1 MEAYERTY
9 MAKRKKQIV
18 MTPEQK
24 TEADYQKAVRRM
36 EGTAAMLQSQD
47 RLHMYKE
54 AIRMFEELGDYKDSK
69 ERKKECK
76 KRLPGAR
83 EEYRED
89 VYQKGLQLRAQAHSS
104 ADYEEAI
111 KQFKIL
117 KREYKDISQL
127 ISECREKKANALKRE
142 HAKSLRARVF
152 LFAVLAAAAA
162 FVFYLRTP
170 DAHYRQGRILMS
182 MGDYERAN
190 TVFAKSKNYK
200 DTNERVRECG
210 YQRAMRFAKKGNYKN
225 AVKILYKL
233 SDYKDALHKKAWYEK
248 KVLENAKAGDTVIF
262 GRERWMVADTQQDRR
277 LLIKK
282 APMNVDT
289 VYQDGTEPFSWAAS
303 DLRNWLEE
311 EFFGQCF
318 SDREQKMIL
327 QTQVKTDANSV
338 YGTKGSEVSD
348 DNIFLLDEKEAK
360 QYGDLLSVSGK
371 QTEWWLRTPGKEADS
386 AAFVSAQGKVM
397 YAGYTVNSKDIA
409 VRPAIWVSIL

>member
-1 MEAYERTY
+1 
-9 MAKRKKQIV
+9 
-18 MTPEQK
+18 
-24 TEADYQKAVRRM
+24 
-36 EGTAAMLQSQD
+36 
-47 RLHMYKE
+47 
-54 AIRMFEELGDYKDSK
+54 
-69 ERKKECK
+69 
-76 KRLPGAR
+76 
-83 EEYRED
+83 
-89 VYQKGLQLRAQAHSS
+89 
-104 ADYEEAI
+104 
-111 KQFKIL
+111 
-117 KREYKDISQL
+117 
-127 ISECREKKANALKRE
+127 
-142 HAKSLRARVF
+142 
-152 LFAVLAAAAA
+152 
-162 FVFYLRTP
+162 
-170 DAHYRQGRILMS
+170 MS

-233 SDYKDALHKKAWYEK
+233 SDYKDALHKKVWYEK

-262 GRERWMVADTQQDRR
+262 GRERWMVADTQQNRR

-360 QYGDLLSVSGK
+360 QYGDLLSASGK